1 MAHRIV
7 MPTFGM
13 YTVEASLARWLVP
26 AGARVE
32 AGQAVVEIE
41 AEKASY
47 EVEAPASGIL
57 HPAAAE
63 GETLTVEGLI
73 GWILAEGEAPPAQ
86 ETAPEPLPTPE
97 APAAEPEPAAPPPSG
112 FKASPAARRLAAEK
126 GIALAGLA
134 GTGPGG
140 RIVEAD
146 VLAAAGERREAP
158 RSDLGA
164 AAELARRI
172 RRHCVLMT
180 GRANASHIGS
190 SLSTADLLA
199 VLYSQ
204 FLRFDAARPDWP
216 ERDRFILSK
225 GHGCAALYAV
235 LAERGYFP
243 VERLDTFYQD
253 GSPLAGHATHKDVP
267 GVEVSTGSLGHGLSL
282 GTGMALAGRLDGRG
296 YRVWCMLSDGECDEG
311 STWEPALFA
320 PHHRLDNLIAIVDY
334 NKIQS
339 FGTVQEVLDLE
350 PLAEKWRA
358 FGWGVREIDG
368 HDLGAIA
375 EAYAAVPFVPGRPSC
390 IVAHTV
396 KGKGVSYMEGKLLW
410 HYRAPR
416 GEDLEQALREIDGED
431 GKDGESR

>member
-1 MAHRIV
+1 V

-13 YTVEASLARWLVP
+13 YTVEATLVRWLVP

-32 AGQAVVEIE
+32 AGDSIVEIE

-47 EVEAPASGIL
+47 EVEAPASGIV
-57 HPAAAE
+57 HPTAVE
-63 GETLTVEGLI
+63 GEGLQVEGLM
-73 GWILAEGEAPPAQ
+73 GWILTEGEAPPGDGGAADPASSLPAAS
-86 ETAPEPLPTPE
+86 AP
-97 APAAEPEPAAPPPSG
+97 AEPERPAPQPPAV
-112 FKASPAARRLAAEK
+112 KASPAAKKLAAEK
-126 GIALAGLA
+126 GVDLTTIT

-146 VLAAAGERREAP
+146 VLAAAGRAARP
-158 RSDLGA
+158 RDPEIAG
-164 AAELARRI
+164 LAQKI

-199 VLYSQ
+199 MLYGR
-204 FLRFDAARPDWP
+204 FLRFDPRRPDWP
-216 ERDRFILSK
+216 DRDRFILSK

-235 LAERGYFP
+235 LAETGYFP
-243 VERLDTFYQD
+243 VERLETFYQD

-282 GTGMALAGRLDGRG
+282 AAGMALAAKRDGRSP
-296 YRVWCMLSDGECDEG
+296 RVWCMLSDGEHDEG
-311 STWEPALFA
+311 SVWEAALFA
-320 PHHRLDNLIAIVDY
+320 PHHRLDNLVAIVDY

-339 FGTVQEVLDLE
+339 FGTVKEFLDLE
-350 PLAEKWRA
+350 PLGEKWRA

-368 HDLGAIA
+368 HDPGAIE
-375 EAYAAVPFVPGRPSC
+375 EAFAAVPFAPDRPSC
-390 IVAHTV
+390 IVAHTI

-416 GEDLEQALREIDGED
+416 GEDLETALREIE
-431 GKDGESR
+431 EER